1 MCDQQSQVVL
11 IRDWLQRRTHHKLV
25 SDGGRRGLVPEREG
39 SEVKK
44 LNTSKAMLLN
54 SNRETNRDK
63 EQFLSKGESF
73 LLPVRSGVEKGWL
86 AYLLQGAGQ
95 PAERAGRRE

>member
-1 MCDQQSQVVL
+1 M
-11 IRDWLQRRTHHKLV
+11 
-25 SDGGRRGLVPEREG
+25 
-39 SEVKK
+39 VKK

>member
-1 MCDQQSQVVL
+1 M
-11 IRDWLQRRTHHKLV
+11 
-25 SDGGRRGLVPEREG
+25 
-39 SEVKK
+39 VKK

-73 LLPVRSGVEKGWL
+73 VLPVRSGWVGWL
-86 AYLLQGAGQ
+86 AYLLRGAGQ
-95 PAERAGRRE
+95 PAEREGRRE